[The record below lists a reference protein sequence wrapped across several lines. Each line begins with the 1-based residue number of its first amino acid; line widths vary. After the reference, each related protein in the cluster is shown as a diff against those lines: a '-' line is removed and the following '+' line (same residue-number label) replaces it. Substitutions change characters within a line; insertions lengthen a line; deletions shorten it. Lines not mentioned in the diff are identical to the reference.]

1 MAKKLIFTII
11 GFLFLIAC
19 RNEFLDENLLTKKN
33 FDTKKSTFNSL
44 IFLPYHID
52 WSNETL
58 GYSEHLKSEI
68 KSYPIEIDLQQ
79 NPENKDS
86 YQLIVIGNEKPE
98 FYLLKISPNQ
108 NSINQKASLLN
119 QDKFTGQLKLFDM
132 NLNLIVNKKFRNGI
146 QSIDNNSSFTQK
158 LDQVQVCVTETT
170 YHYTDW
176 YKKMSDGR
184 LVYSHTT
191 LDDVTYET
199 ECYIVPGGESSTSNT
214 FTNDTK
220 YREISN
226 EFFDDTML
234 DDPCEKAKSP
244 SVTATTNSKT
254 IAYSAAKTAV
264 TGMNNG
270 KENGVVFGKENGV
283 VKSTGIQT
291 GGATSVTLS
300 HTYSDPLGDLHN
312 HPNNN
317 PPSPGDLYSLI
328 NARNQFS
335 NYNTRYVVTQD
346 GTTYALVV
354 TDPSAMNTFLQN
366 YPPSITPNPDGGN
379 YVNFPQ
385 SIFDEWADLKNTF
398 SESGALGFIL
408 NKYNSGITLTKMDGA
423 GNFRAVN
430 ITTTQNA
437 DGTTNYNYSLCP
449 N

>member
-68 KSYPIEIDLQQ
+68 KSYPILIDIQQ
-79 NPENKDS
+79 NPENNDS
-86 YQLIVIGNEKPE
+86 YQLIVSGDEKQE
-98 FYLLKISPNQ
+98 LYLLKISPNQ

-119 QDKFTGQLKLFDM
+119 QDKFTGQLKLFDVAK
-132 NLNLIVNKKFRNGI
+132 NLIVDKKFRNGVE
-146 QSIDNNSSFTQK
+146 SIDNNHSVTQK
-158 LDQVQVCVTETT
+158 LDQVCVTETT

-191 LDDVTYET
+191 LDDITYET
-199 ECYIVPGGESSTSNT
+199 DCYLIPGGDNTTSNT
-214 FTNDTK
+214 FTSDTK

-226 EFFDDTML
+226 QFFDDSMDEVDL
-234 DDPCEKAKSP
+234 CGKAKLP
-244 SVTATTNSKT
+244 SYTATQNSKSD
-254 IAYSAAKTAV
+254 AFYGAKTSI
-264 TGMNNG
+264 TSMNNG
-270 KENGVVFGKENGV
+270 KENGVVLGIVNNKV
-283 VKSTGIQT
+283 QSTTVQT
-291 GGATSVTLS
+291 GNEYSIGNLTSSFLN
-300 HTYSDPLGDLHN
+300 PIGDIHN

-317 PPSPGDLYSLI
+317 PPSPGDFYSLI
-328 NARNQFS
+328 NARNQYS

-366 YPPSITPNPDGGN
+366 YPPSITPNPNGGN
-379 YVNFPQ
+379 YINFPQ
-385 SIFDEWADLKNTF
+385 SLFEEWTDLKLDF
-398 SESGALGFIL
+398 SESGALAYIL
-408 NKYNSGITLTKMDGA
+408 NKYNSGITLTKMDAA

-437 DGTTNYNYSLCP
+437 DGTTSYNYSLCP